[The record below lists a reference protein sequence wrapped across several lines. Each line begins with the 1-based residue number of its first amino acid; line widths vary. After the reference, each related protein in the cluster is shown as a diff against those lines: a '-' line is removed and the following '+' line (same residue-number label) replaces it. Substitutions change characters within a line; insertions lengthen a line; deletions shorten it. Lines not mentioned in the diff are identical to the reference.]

1 MQTGLAAAAQVFG
14 PVTSVFWHKGEFG
27 EGEEWQVLLKTTET
41 RYAELEAHLIAEHP
55 WDNPEV
61 TAVQLHGSAAYLA
74 WIDRTTAG

>member
-27 EGEEWQVLLKTTET
+27 EGEEWQVLLKTTES

-61 TAVQLHGSAAYLA
+61 SAIQLRGSAAYLA

>member
-1 MQTGLAAAAQVFG
+1 MQTGLAATAQVFG
-14 PVTSVFWHKGEFG
+14 PVTSVFWHKGEYG
-27 EGEEWQVLLKTTET
+27 EGEEWQVLLKTTES

-61 TAVQLHGSAAYLA
+61 SAVQLRGSAAYLA